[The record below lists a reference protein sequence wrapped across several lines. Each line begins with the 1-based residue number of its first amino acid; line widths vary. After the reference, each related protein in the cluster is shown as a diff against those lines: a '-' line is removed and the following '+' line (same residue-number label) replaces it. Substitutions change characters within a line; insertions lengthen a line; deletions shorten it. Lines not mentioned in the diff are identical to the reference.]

1 MFWTNISLEEI
12 IYIVS
17 FVLVNSRMQLD
28 YLSSVFKRKSMF
40 DRHNR
45 IGVGSLRRADLNPGD
60 RRSDA
65 DDGGER
71 EELPRWQ
78 KAAARGGGNS
88 DGLSCKSGV
97 VELYDKTSCLTSLTE

>member
-1 MFWTNISLEEI
+1 
-12 IYIVS
+12 
-17 FVLVNSRMQLD
+17 
-28 YLSSVFKRKSMF
+28 MF

-65 DDGGER
+65 DEGGER

-78 KAAARGGGNS
+78 KGPRRVVGGTATDYPARA
-88 DGLSCKSGV
+88 
-97 VELYDKTSCLTSLTE
+97 EL